1 MHILIGVHFNFT
13 VNSQSHGHGHMP
25 LRTETTVEYYLD
37 NAYLF
42 YCKQHE
48 CLRVSNN
55 HEDSVLLNGVTSKDV
70 NDFIAH
76 YFEYVLDND
85 DLKDQFEQSLKLVK
99 EAVDE

>member
-1 MHILIGVHFNFT
+1 
-13 VNSQSHGHGHMP
+13 MP

-55 HEDSVLLNGVTSKDV
+55 HEDSILCNGITQDRV
-70 NDFIAH
+70 NNFISN
-76 YFEYVLDND
+76 YIGYVLDND
-85 DLKDQFEQSLKLVK
+85 DLKDQFEQSLKLIK
-99 EAVDE
+99 EEDVNDAASYT